1 MKPFIQSHKDESRVM
16 PRLRVMSVTL
26 FKPGSLRTEFCASL
40 PLRYSTTSISTSR
53 PETSLNDA
61 VWMPSISTRKLHA
74 RKGSVRV
81 VGDMTSLLWETTDD
95 AVGGSIEQAEEIGT
109 CEESEKRGQP

>member
-1 MKPFIQSHKDESRVM
+1 MKLFIQSHKDESRVM

-26 FKPGSLRTEFCASL
+26 FKPGSLRTEFCVSV

-61 VWMPSISTRKLHA
+61 VGMPSISTRKLHA

-81 VGDMTSLLWETTDD
+81 AGDMVSLLWEKPEDP
-95 AVGGSIEQAEEIGT
+95 AGGSIEQAET
-109 CEESEKRGQP
+109 AS